1 MEENNF
7 RKRYQIYDGCGDIY
21 KLLTHIPEVSF
32 YNHNYYIGPP
42 KEGDNA
48 RDLIYVE
55 ADDDNLEEFF
65 VVRGGDRNP
74 EYIGYMLSSEDV
86 FYLDDTRMT

>member
-1 MEENNF
+1 MNEKF
-7 RKRYQIYDGCGDIY
+7 KKRYEIYENCGDIY
-21 KLLTHIPEVSF
+21 KLLTRIPEVSF
-32 YNHNYYIGPP
+32 YNHNYYIGP
-42 KEGDNA
+42 KREKSIV

-65 VVRGGDRNP
+65 VIRGDGCP
-74 EYIGYMLSSEDV
+74 EYIGYMYTSEGI

>member
-1 MEENNF
+1 MDDRF
-7 RKRYQIYDGCGDIY
+7 RKKYEIYNECGDIY
-21 KLLTHIPEVSF
+21 KLLTHIPEISM
-32 YNHNYYIGPP
+32 YNHNYYIGPVR
-42 KEGDNA
+42 EDRVT

-65 VVRGGDRNP
+65 VIRGDGYP
-74 EYIGYMLSSEDV
+74 EYIGYVLSDEGV